1 MQETYMSLL
10 AKLKADQ
17 REKKDI
23 DFINYLMYKYSAK
36 EPLFEKI
43 SDYKIYFIKEDIEQL
58 EEILEPTDKKMEQ
71 K

>member
-1 MQETYMSLL
+1 MSLL

-23 DFINYLMYKYSAK
+23 DFVNYLMYKYSAK

-43 SDYKIYFIKEDIEQL
+43 SDYKKYFIKEDIEQL

>member
-1 MQETYMSLL
+1 MSLL

>member
-43 SDYKIYFIKEDIEQL
+43 SDYKKYFIKEDIEQL